1 LRHFTHNYVIILRI
15 EELIMKDIEK
25 TVRLSVTLDEE
36 IHKILKK
43 YVDENGMT
51 INGFTK
57 IAILNELKKRGVKL

>member
-1 LRHFTHNYVIILRI
+1 
-15 EELIMKDIEK
+15 MKDIEK